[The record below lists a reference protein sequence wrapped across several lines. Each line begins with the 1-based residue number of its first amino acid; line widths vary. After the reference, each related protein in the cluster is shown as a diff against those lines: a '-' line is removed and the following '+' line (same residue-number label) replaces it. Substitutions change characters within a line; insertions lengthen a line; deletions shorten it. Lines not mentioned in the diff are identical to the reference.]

1 MSKVGQGERTMT
13 WNEFEVFCVNEF
25 ADNGAWVHRFAKSNT
40 GSQPFDIIAI
50 RGNII
55 YAIDC
60 KVVST
65 ERPYFPF
72 SRIELNQKGAME
84 SLKKKYAGALC
95 RGFLIYHKEKI
106 YFLSFEKFLDLEEKG
121 RKGVKLEDCWGFVF

>member
-1 MSKVGQGERTMT
+1 MT
-13 WNEFEVFCVNEF
+13 WNEFEVFCVNQF
-25 ADNGAWVHRFAKSNT
+25 AGNGAWVHRFAKSNT

-72 SRIELNQKGAME
+72 SRIELNQRSAME
-84 SLKKKYAGALC
+84 SLRKKYVGSLC
-95 RGFLIYHKEKI
+95 RGFLIHHKEQA
-106 YFLSFEKFLDLEEKG
+106 YLLSFEKISDLEDKG
-121 RKGVKLEDCWGFVF
+121 RKGANLERDCLRFAF